1 MRFRWDWVEPVMP
14 LPYVPTLGPVHP
26 GSPLPDLFAAVVKAA
41 GTDRFLPHD
50 KDRRWS
56 DRKTEQVLVEAIQH
70 DRRRT
75 LVPTL
80 LDRGARTVRVH
91 AYTSD
96 PESLAAASGLAR
108 QLAHVHGTVRARVVS
123 FLAPGQPDEL
133 AQGGIR
139 VQLTDFTAGPGPAS
153 GLPVQECHQLSAEAG
168 FGEFAS
174 AMAANGFAFL
184 HERMQAG
191 KTGPVLT
198 VVHEGR
204 VAGAIGPMET
214 MPDAAGTVR
223 LLPQYFGVL
232 PHYRG
237 RGYGQ
242 ALWRAAM
249 QWGHEHGA
257 AYQILQTQVGGASD
271 HLCAAEG
278 LASLGVILQAEA
290 LGPGRQ

>member
-1 MRFRWDWVEPVMP
+1 MPV
-14 LPYVPTLGPVHP
+14 PYVPTLGPVHP
-26 GSPLPDLFAAVVKAA
+26 GNPLPDLFDAVVKVS

-56 DRKTEQVLVEAIQH
+56 DRKAEQVLVDAIQH
-70 DRRRT
+70 HSRQT

-80 LDRGARTVRVH
+80 LDRGVRTVRVH

-96 PESLAAASGLAR
+96 PENLVTASDLAR
-108 QLAHVHGTVRARVVS
+108 QLARVHGAVGARVVS
-123 FLAPGQPDEL
+123 FLAPCQPEEL
-133 AQGGIR
+133 AHGGIR
-139 VQLTDFTAGPGPAS
+139 VQLRDFAAGPGPAP
-153 GLPVQECHQLSAEAG
+153 GLPVSVHEFHQLPPGAG
-168 FGEFAS
+168 FGEFAN
-174 AMAANGFAFL
+174 AMAADGFAFL
-184 HERMQAG
+184 HERMRAE

-223 LLPQYFGVL
+223 LLPQYFGVH
-232 PHYRG
+232 PRHRG

-249 QWGHEHGA
+249 HWGHEHGS
-257 AYQILQTQVGGASD
+257 AYQILQTTVGGASD
-271 HLCAAEG
+271 RLCAAEG
-278 LASLGVILQAEA
+278 LASLGVVHQAEA
-290 LGPGRQ
+290 FGPHGQ

>member
-1 MRFRWDWVEPVMP
+1 MRFRWDWLEPVMP
-14 LPYVPTLGPVHP
+14 VPYVPTLGPVHP
-26 GSPLPDLFAAVVKAA
+26 GNPITDLFAAVVEAA
-41 GTDRFLPHD
+41 GTGRFLPYD

-56 DRKTEQVLVEAIQH
+56 DRKTEQVLVDAIHH

-75 LVPTL
+75 LVPAL
-80 LDRGARTVRVH
+80 LDRGARTVRIH

-96 PESLAAASGLAR
+96 PQDLAAASDLAR
-108 QLAHVHGTVRARVVS
+108 QLAHVHGAVRARVVS
-123 FLAPGQPDEL
+123 FLAPGQPEEL
-133 AQGGIR
+133 ALGGIR
-139 VQLTDFTAGPGPAS
+139 VQLRDFTAGAGPAP
-153 GLPVQECHQLSAEAG
+153 GLPVHECHQLPAGAG

-174 AMAANGFAFL
+174 AMAADGFAFL
-184 HERMQAG
+184 PERMRAG

-232 PHYRG
+232 PQYRS
-237 RGYGQ
+237 RGYGR

-271 HLCAAEG
+271 HLCATEG
-278 LASLGVILQAEA
+278 LTSLGVILQAEA
-290 LGPGRQ
+290 LTGEP

>member
-1 MRFRWDWVEPVMP
+1 MPV
-14 LPYVPTLGPVHP
+14 PYVPTLGPVHP
-26 GSPLPDLFAAVVKAA
+26 GTPTPDLFAAVVEAA

-56 DRKTEQVLVEAIQH
+56 DRKTEQVLVDAIQH
-70 DRRRT
+70 HPRQT

-96 PESLAAASGLAR
+96 PEDLAAASDLAR
-108 QLAHVHGTVRARVVS
+108 QLAHVHGVVRAAVVS
-123 FLAPGQPDEL
+123 FLGPGQPEEL
-133 AQGGIR
+133 ARGGIR
-139 VQLTDFTAGPGPAS
+139 VQLRDFTAGAGPAP
-153 GLPVQECHQLSAEAG
+153 GLPVQECHQLPAGAG

-174 AMAANGFAFL
+174 AMAADGFAFL
-184 HERMQAG
+184 HERMRTG

-198 VVHEGR
+198 VLHEGR

-214 MPDAAGTVR
+214 MPDAAGIVR

-232 PHYRG
+232 PRYRG
-237 RGYGQ
+237 RGCGR

-249 QWGHEHGA
+249 HWGHEHGA
-257 AYQILQTQVGGASD
+257 AYQILQTTVGGPSD
-271 HLCAAEG
+271 WLCAAEG
-278 LASLGVILQAEA
+278 LTSLGVILQAEVRT
-290 LGPGRQ
+290 GEP